1 MNSDKTGDA
10 VAEYLYE
17 LELRLSGLPVLQ
29 RRELLADLEA
39 HITNERAERGGISES
54 ELLEILERLGSPEVV
69 AAAAYEEAGLRQPH
83 SLDGQPLAAAGA
95 PSFVGAGAGVG
106 RSLPPI
112 PPPPDSP
119 PAVGPYPPGGPAFA
133 EQPPY
138 AAPPPFTGPPSFPG
152 PSFTGPSFTG
162 PSFTGPSFAGPPYLA
177 GPPAEPAGKTGMR
190 IVVAVGIVAAI
201 FILLAC
207 LGASFLTRSSSPQP
221 ADSVDRPPPVAPT
234 AVAPLRGN

>member
-1 MNSDKTGDA
+1 MSSDKTGDA

-83 SLDGQPLAAAGA
+83 SLDGRPLAAAQSAFAGA
-95 PSFVGAGAGVG
+95 PSFAGAGAGAG
-106 RSLPPI
+106 RSLPPV
-112 PPPPDSP
+112 PPPPDAP
-119 PAVGPYPPGGPAFA
+119 PAVGPYPPGGPGFT

-138 AAPPPFTGPPSFPG
+138 AAQPPFLASPPFTGPPYFEMP
-152 PSFTGPSFTG
+152 
-162 PSFTGPSFAGPPYLA
+162 A
-177 GPPAEPAGKTGMR
+177 AEPAGKTGVR
-190 IVVAVGIVAAI
+190 IVAAVAIVAAI
-201 FILLAC
+201 FIVLAC
-207 LGASFLTRSSSPQP
+207 LGGVFLLRSSAPQP
-221 ADSVDRPPPVAPT
+221 DVATVDAPQPDAPTTVAPI
-234 AVAPLRGN
+234 RSN